1 MRHFW
6 LKLSDLICLGSL
18 LIQCPPRRITAWRCA
33 IQLHPNTSELNFDST
48 KNNEKTM
55 KVKTLQKQFH
65 DFFNYDGCLLACNL
79 TVSDGICLG
88 SNWQGYRL
96 C

>member
-1 MRHFW
+1 MPTSEDH
-6 LKLSDLICLGSL
+6 CLAS
-18 LIQCPPRRITAWRCA
+18 A

-65 DFFNYDGCLLACNL
+65 DVFNYDGVC
-79 TVSDGICLG
+79 
-88 SNWQGYRL
+88 
-96 C
+96 